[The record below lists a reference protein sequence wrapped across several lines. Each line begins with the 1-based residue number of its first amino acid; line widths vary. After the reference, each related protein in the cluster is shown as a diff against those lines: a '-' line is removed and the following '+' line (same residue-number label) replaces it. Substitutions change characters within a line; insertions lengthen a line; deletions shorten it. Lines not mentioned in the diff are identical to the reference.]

1 MFNLLSFAMYR
12 SMSFELKYSVNSVP
26 LKLML
31 APFNS
36 YLLLAVL
43 NYIYIYI
50 IFLYNPPP
58 PVFLVLKNILQGWQ
72 ISNLYNNKKCY
83 VDA

>member
-36 YLLLAVL
+36 YSLLAVL

-50 IFLYNPPP
+50 YI
-58 PVFLVLKNILQGWQ
+58 FLVLKNILQGWQ